1 MFPALFVMSLVCCC
15 QQQIRGVFGQESDA
29 LTTTSSSSSLQPTWW
44 LEFRRLFQAG
54 MSHCFIVSGDIHG
67 VTAFHGLSQQVFLLG
82 ALAETREV
90 VACYH
95 PATGITFATPS
106 MRTVALDILG
116 PDWHPP
122 TSPDDPYAAALDEL
136 NLRAAPLDL
145 FASARKPAKAL
156 AILDDLLHSPQA
168 VRYETA
174 SDGTTL
180 VRGRVAVILDQ
191 ADLLIPMASKA
202 QMPDER
208 LATLAILLS
217 WGHDPILARQQ
228 NPILLLT
235 PFLGDLHADLL
246 ESSSG
251 YRLIEQPLPD
261 EQMRLAYLTWYQEVH
276 RRDAPIPLLDLDM
289 AEFARTTA
297 GLDLRQIED
306 VYLAGASNL
315 DHPDGPPPGVSRALV
330 KARKDAILRQQ
341 FKDVVEM
348 LEPLDDGFGSL
359 GGMQQFTTWF
369 REEVIAPLRAGRL
382 REVPRG
388 LLLVGPPGTG
398 KTLLV
403 RAAAWELGFHAIQL
417 HMANILGGI
426 VGTSERNLQKI
437 FRLARDLAPTFLF
450 IDEID
455 QSLLARRGESS
466 GSPVAANLFG
476 AMLQFLGDESLRGR
490 VIVIGATNHPE
501 RLDPALRRSGRFEV
515 TFPILSPDRAARG
528 EILAIQASALET
540 RIAADALALLVEE
553 TERYSAAD
561 LEALVSEARL
571 LARRAGL
578 SGIELAQAR
587 AALENLRPATLGMV
601 DAYTRT
607 ALDACTNLRYLPPA
621 IAEAE
626 RARLAA
632 LRQQVS
638 SPAQQTA
645 PSMRSARSL

>member
-1 MFPALFVMSLVCCC
+1 MTSTALPPN
-15 QQQIRGVFGQESDA
+15 
-29 LTTTSSSSSLQPTWW
+29 LQPVWW

-67 VTAFHGLSQQVFLLG
+67 VTAFHGLSQQVFLTG
-82 ALAETREV
+82 VLAETREV

-95 PATGITFATPS
+95 PATGITFPHPS
-106 MRTVALDILG
+106 MRAVALSILG
-116 PDWHPP
+116 PEWHPP
-122 TSPDDPYAAALDEL
+122 AAADDPYAAALDEL
-136 NLRAAPLDL
+136 HLRATPQDL
-145 FASARKPAKAL
+145 FAAAKKPAQAL
-156 AILDDLLHSPQA
+156 PILDALLHAPQA
-168 VRYETA
+168 MHNEQDEQGRTWI
-174 SDGTTL
+174 
-180 VRGRVAVILDQ
+180 RGRVAVIVDQ
-191 ADLLIPMASKA
+191 ADVIIPLASKA
-202 QMPDER
+202 HMPDER
-208 LATLAILLS
+208 LGVLATLLS
-217 WGHDPILARQQ
+217 WGHDPILARQH

-261 EQMRLAYLTWYQEVH
+261 EQTRLAYLRWYQDVH
-276 RRDAPIPLLDLDM
+276 RQQVPIPLRDLDLED
-289 AEFARTTA
+289 FARTTA

-306 VYLAGASNL
+306 VYLAGASDP
-315 DHPDGPPPGVSRALV
+315 DHPDGPLPGVSRALI
-330 KARKDAILRQQ
+330 KERKDAIVRQQ
-341 FKDVVEM
+341 FKEVIEM
-348 LEPLDDGFGSL
+348 LEPLEGGFASV

-403 RAAAWELGFHAIQL
+403 RAAAWELGFHAIQV

-455 QSLLARRGESS
+455 QSLLAHRGASS
-466 GSPVAANLFG
+466 GSPVAGNLFG
-476 AMLQFLGDESLRGR
+476 AMLHFLGDSSLRGR
-490 VIVIGATNHPE
+490 VIVVGATNHPE

-515 TFPILSPDRAARG
+515 TFPILSPDRAARAD
-528 EILAIQASALET
+528 ILAIQARQQETQLSAE
-540 RIAADALALLVEE
+540 ALDLLVEE

-571 LARRAGL
+571 LARL
-578 SGIELAQAR
+578 EEHQIIGIAQAR
-587 AALENLRPATLGMV
+587 AALDNLRPATLGNV
-601 DAYTRT
+601 DAYTRS
-607 ALDACTNLRYLPPA
+607 AMEACTNLRYLPPA
-621 IAEAE
+621 LAEAE
-626 RARLAA
+626 RVRLATVRRDA
-632 LRQQVS
+632 ASEPSPVS
-638 SPAQQTA
+638 ST
-645 PSMRSARSL
+645 RRARML